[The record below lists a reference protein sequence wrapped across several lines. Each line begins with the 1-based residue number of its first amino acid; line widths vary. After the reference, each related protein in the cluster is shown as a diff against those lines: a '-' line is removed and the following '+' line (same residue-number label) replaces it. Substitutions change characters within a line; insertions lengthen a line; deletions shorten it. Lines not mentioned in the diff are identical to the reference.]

1 MSEPGRV
8 YLVGAGPW
16 DPGLLTVRG
25 REVLGR
31 ADVVVHDYL
40 VNPELL
46 AWARAAATRIP
57 TGHRPGR
64 LSQAEIC
71 EILVENARAG
81 RCVVRL
87 KGGDPFIFGSGGEEA
102 WALAEAGVP
111 FEVVPGVT
119 AAIAGAAFAGIPVT
133 HRDFAS
139 TLGLCTGHGQG
150 DGEADP
156 VDWAALARMDTAVIY
171 MGVKRLGVVAQA
183 LMAAGRAPETPVALV
198 QWASRPSQ
206 RTVVTTLVRAV
217 EDAEAAGLGP
227 PVTAIVGEVVR
238 LRAKLTWFEHK
249 PLFGKRIVVTRSLE
263 QQGMLAGALAELG
276 AEVLSLP
283 SIAFAPPEDG
293 GPLARA
299 LADLGRY
306 TWVVLTSANGVDFFL
321 DAMKA
326 ARLDARGLGGARL
339 ACIGPAT
346 ARRLEER
353 GLLADL
359 VPERYVAEGMVEA
372 LLAGGVA
379 GARILLPRAAA
390 ARDVLPDALAA
401 AGAAVDVVPVYQT
414 VEPPADPGVLARIAG
429 GEADLAT
436 FTSASTV
443 EHFRRRFSD
452 DQWSN
457 VCSKIEAACIGP
469 ITTAA
474 ARRAGLRVTIEADP
488 FTVPDLIEAIV
499 AAGSP
504 GPAS

>member
-1 MSEPGRV
+1 MSEAGRV

-16 DPGLLTVRG
+16 DPGLLTLRG

-46 AWARAAATRIP
+46 AWAPEGATRIA

-81 RCVVRL
+81 RTVVRL
-87 KGGDPFIFGSGGEEA
+87 KGGDPFVFGRGGEEA
-102 WALAEAGVP
+102 WALAQAGLP

-133 HRDFAS
+133 HRDFGS

-156 VDWAALARMDTAVIY
+156 VDWRALAAMDTVVIY
-171 MGVKRLGVVAQA
+171 MGVKRLGVVSAA

-217 EDAEAAGLGP
+217 DDAAAAGLGP

-238 LRAKLTWFEHK
+238 LRAELAWFERK

-263 QQGMLAGALAELG
+263 QQESLAGALAELG

-283 SIAFAPPEDG
+283 SIAFAPPDDEA
-293 GPLARA
+293 PLRQALDALGSYGWVVFTSAQGVDAFLDALRAAGRDARA
-299 LADLGRY
+299 L
-306 TWVVLTSANGVDFFL
+306 
-321 DAMKA
+321 K
-326 ARLDARGLGGARL
+326 GARL
-339 ACIGPAT
+339 ACVGPAT
-346 ARRLEER
+346 ARRLEAR

-359 VPERYVAEGMVEA
+359 VPERFVAEGLVDAFRAM
-372 LLAGGVA
+372 GVA
-379 GARILLPRAAA
+379 GERMLLPRAAV
-390 ARDVLPDALAA
+390 ARDVLPEALAA
-401 AGAAVDVVPVYQT
+401 AGARVEVVPVYQT
-414 VEPPADPGVLARIAG
+414 IEPPADPSVVARIAA

-443 EHFRRRFSD
+443 HHFRRRFDD
-452 DQWSN
+452 DQWLK
-457 VCSKIEAACIGP
+457 VCSSIEAACIGP
-469 ITTAA
+469 VTSEAA
-474 ARRAGLRVTIEADP
+474 CRVGLRVAVEADP
-488 FTVPDLIEAIV
+488 YTVPALIEAIRRR
-499 AAGSP
+499 G
-504 GPAS
+504 

>member
-1 MSEPGRV
+1 LSDAPSTGRV

-16 DPGLLTVRG
+16 DPGLLTLRG

-46 AWARAAATRIP
+46 AWAPKGAVHIP

-71 EILVENARAG
+71 EILVENAQAG
-81 RCVVRL
+81 RTVVRL
-87 KGGDPFIFGSGGEEA
+87 KGGDPFVFGRGGEEA
-102 WALAEAGVP
+102 EALAQAGLA

-133 HRDFAS
+133 HRRYGS

-156 VDWAALARMDTAVIY
+156 VDWRALAGMDTVVIY
-171 MGVKRLGVVAQA
+171 MGAKRLPTVAAA

-206 RTVVTTLVRAV
+206 RTVVTTLANAV
-217 EDAEAAGLGP
+217 ADAAAAGLGP

-238 LRAKLTWFEHK
+238 LREELAWFERK
-249 PLFGKRIVVTRSLE
+249 PLFGKRIVVTRSLD
-263 QQGMLAGALAELG
+263 QQAAFSGALAELG
-276 AEVLSLP
+276 AEVLPLP
-283 SIAFAPPEDG
+283 TIAFAPPEDAT
-293 GPLARA
+293 PLHTA

-306 TWVVLTSANGVDFFL
+306 HWVVLTSANGVDFFL
-321 DAMKA
+321 DALKA
-326 ARLDARGLGGARL
+326 ARLDARALKAARV

-346 ARRLEER
+346 AQRLEDR

-359 VPERYVAEGMVEA
+359 VPERSVAEGLVEA
-372 LLAGGVA
+372 LLATGVA
-379 GARILLPRAAA
+379 GCRILLPRAAV
-390 ARDVLPDALAA
+390 ARDVLPEALAA
-401 AGAAVDVVPVYQT
+401 AGAVVDVVPVYQT
-414 VEPPADPGVLARIAG
+414 VETPADPGVLARIAA

-443 EHFRRRFSD
+443 QHFRRHFD
-452 DQWSN
+452 DAQWSN

-469 ITTAA
+469 VTTEAA
-474 ARRAGLRVTIEADP
+474 TRLGLRVRIEADP
-488 FTVPDLIEAIV
+488 FTIPALIEAIRRR
-499 AAGSP
+499 G
-504 GPAS
+504 